1 LGKPKKKK
9 KRSRLPDAAVMA
21 DCAVNYF
28 YCIKWLGKPK
38 KKKKRSRLPDAAVM
52 ADCAGTSTRGWRQH

>member
-1 LGKPKKKK
+1 LGKPEK
-9 KRSRLPDAAVMA
+9 
-21 DCAVNYF
+21 
-28 YCIKWLGKPK
+28 K